1 MLRIVK
7 LTDYATLLLARL
19 ARDAGVPRSAQRL
32 AEELAMPAP
41 TVAKLLKRLAR
52 AELVR
57 SHRGVN
63 GGYCLTRAPEM
74 ISLAEV
80 VAAIEGPV
88 ALTEC
93 ALGGG
98 NCALE
103 PACTMR
109 SQWQSI
115 SQTVQNAL
123 ESVSIA
129 DMAAPMPPKE

>member
-7 LTDYATLLLARL
+7 LTDYATLLLTHLSRNGGEL
-19 ARDAGVPRSAQRL
+19 ASAQCL
-32 AEELAMPAP
+32 AGELGLPAP
-41 TVAKLLKRLAR
+41 TVAKILKRLAR

-74 ISLAEV
+74 ISLAQV

-103 PACTMR
+103 RACTTR
-109 SQWQSI
+109 SHWQSI
-115 SQTVQNAL
+115 SQTVLGTL
-123 ESVSIA
+123 ESLSIA
-129 DMAAPMPPKE
+129 DMAAPMPRKE

>member
-7 LTDYATLLLARL
+7 LTDYATLLLTHLSLSEGKL
-19 ARDAGVPRSAQRL
+19 ASAQRL
-32 AEELAMPAP
+32 ADELGLPAP
-41 TVAKLLKRLAR
+41 TVAKILKRLAR

-57 SHRGVN
+57 SSRGVN

-74 ISLAEV
+74 ISVAEV

-103 PACTMR
+103 RACTNR

-115 SQTVQNAL
+115 SQTVLAAL

-129 DMAAPMPPKE
+129 DMAAPLSRKE